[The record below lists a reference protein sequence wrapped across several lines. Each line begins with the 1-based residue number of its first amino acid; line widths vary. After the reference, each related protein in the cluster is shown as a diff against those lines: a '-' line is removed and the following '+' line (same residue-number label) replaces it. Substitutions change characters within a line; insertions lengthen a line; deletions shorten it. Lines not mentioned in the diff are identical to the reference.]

1 MRRIEGCVS
10 GTTGEY
16 EWVAYWTGREV
27 CETGDKDTPDLY
39 VPIVDK
45 VEVIDCYIKSR
56 GEEERRYTAL
66 IPTEVQKDAEEVA
79 QDCADEGVY
88 NYAD

>member
-16 EWVAYWTGREV
+16 EWEAYWTGREV
-27 CETGDKDTPDLY
+27 CEPGDRDTPDLY

-45 VEVIDCYIKSR
+45 VEVTDCCR
-56 GEEERRYTAL
+56 GEEDIDFT
-66 IPTEVQKDAEEVA
+66 PMEVQIAAKEAA
-79 QDCADEGVY
+79 QECADEGVY